1 MSQSI
6 TIRLTP
12 ERERLLNRL
21 KRRFKVKKHSE
32 AIDLVL
38 RMNATDDVGYR
49 AKVEKVS
56 GCISVTDKKNAVQ
69 RIRSLRDMR

>member
-1 MSQSI
+1 
-6 TIRLTP
+6 
-12 ERERLLNRL
+12 
-21 KRRFKVKKHSE
+21 
-32 AIDLVL
+32 
-38 RMNATDDVGYR
+38 MNATDDVGYR